1 MGLYKIPRP
10 TNEPVRSYA
19 PGTPERTSLR
29 RRIEQMRSEVIEIP
43 VIVAGEELYTGQ
55 VQEVVCP
62 HEHGHVL
69 ARFHQAGPR
78 EVELALEAAK
88 HAWQEW
94 SRWPWEERAAIF
106 LKAADLLAGPWRD
119 TLNAA
124 TILGQSKNV
133 FQAEIDAACE
143 LVDFFRFN
151 VYYMQFIYEQQ
162 PDSAPGMWNRME
174 YRPLEGFVFAVTPFN
189 FTSIG
194 GNLPTAPA
202 LMGNTVLWKPASTAL
217 YSNYYVYRLLEAAGL
232 PPGVINFLPGSGPQI
247 GALVLS
253 HPDLAGVHFT
263 GSTNTFR
270 YMWKLV
276 GEHIERYRTYPRL
289 VGETGGKDFIVV
301 HPSADLE
308 AAATAIVRGGYE
320 YQGQKCSAASRIYA
334 PKSRWPKL
342 KELLLGQLA
351 EIRMGPPEDF
361 RNFFNAVIDRAAFR
375 NIVGYIE
382 YARRSAEA
390 QILYGGTYDDTTG
403 YYIAPTLIET
413 ADPGSRL
420 MCEEIFGP
428 VVSVYV
434 YPDAQYA
441 DTLRIVDQTSPYG
454 LTGSIFAQDRK
465 AIQLATE
472 LLRYAAGNFYI
483 NDKPTGA
490 VVGQQPFGGSRA
502 SGTNDKAGS
511 YLNLLRWI
519 TPRAIKETF
528 LPPRHFAYPFMQ
540 EDPAELP
547 QAATSAG

>member
-174 YRPLEGFVFAVTPFN
+174 YRPLEGFIFAVTPFN

-434 YPDAQYA
+434 YPDDQYA